1 MKNILYLFLAVTMFA
16 CSDDDSSDTNDNNAT
31 NPSLEKR
38 ISQMGIHDIQ
48 TCSSRVNGD
57 SIKFT
62 YANNKLSIET
72 TSSLVTPNRVVFY
85 GDQSLVAKPKLT
97 LIYTKY

>member
-1 MKNILYLFLAVTMFA
+1 MKNLLYLLLAVTIFA
-16 CSDDDSSDTNDNNAT
+16 CTDDDSSDTNDNNAT

-48 TCSSRVNGD
+48 TCSSWVKGD

-62 YANNKLSIET
+62 YANNKLSSALARTYEFDCYENDWGYADYDRWYEINYE
-72 TSSLVTPNRVVFY
+72 
-85 GDQSLVAKPKLT
+85 
-97 LIYTKY
+97 YTA

>member
-1 MKNILYLFLAVTMFA
+1 MKKILILSAILIFS
-16 CSDDDSSDTNDNNAT
+16 CSDDSSDTNDNNAT

-48 TCSSRVNGD
+48 TCSSWVKGD

-62 YANNKLSIET
+62 YANNRE
-72 TSSLVTPNRVVFY
+72 
-85 GDQSLVAKPKLT
+85 D
-97 LIYTKY
+97 TKN

>member
-1 MKNILYLFLAVTMFA
+1 MKNILYLFLAFA
-16 CSDDDSSDTNDNNAT
+16 LFSCSDDDSSDTNDNNST

-48 TCSSRVNGD
+48 TCSSWVYGD

-62 YANNKLSIET
+62 YANNIHDR
-72 TSSLVTPNRVVFY
+72 NNNN
-85 GDQSLVAKPKLT
+85 
-97 LIYTKY
+97 